1 MYEEKFMRRALELA
15 REAAENGEVPVGCV
29 ITKDGQIIGEGRNR
43 REEGSATAHAEIL
56 AIAEANK
63 ALGAWRLEDTEMYVT
78 LEPCPMCAGAIVA
91 SRIPKVWFG
100 AYDEKAGAC
109 VSVLDLFS
117 YPLNHKPHVSGGN
130 MEEESAGILRDFFR
144 EKR

>member
-1 MYEEKFMRRALELA
+1 MNQELFA
-15 REAAENGEVPVGCV
+15 GRYRLDGLVGS
-29 ITKDGQIIGEGRNR
+29 GGM
-43 REEGSATAHAEIL
+43 
-56 AIAEANK
+56 ANVYK
-63 ALGAWRLEDTEMYVT
+63 
-78 LEPCPMCAGAIVA
+78 
-91 SRIPKVWFG
+91 

-130 MEEESAGILRDFFR
+130 LEEESAAILRDFFR